1 MPEDIEV
8 GRMPYKRGGELVF
21 KLSEYRDQYYFAI
34 RAMFKDQTGVWR
46 FTKEGI
52 HLNTINFK
60 QFKENIDKLIVEIEK
75 RGLFDKASGNKQ

>member
-1 MPEDIEV
+1 MAEDIEA

-34 RAMFKDQTGVWR
+34 RAQFKDQTGVWR

-52 HLNTINFK
+52 HLNATNFL
-60 QFKENIDKLIVEIEK
+60 QFKENLSKLEAEIEK
-75 RGLFDKASGNKQ
+75 RNLLVKK